1 VLSAGGRNTNTAE
14 VFSPPYLFKGARPTV
29 SSLPDTVAPR
39 TTFTISTPDAGRV
52 TKVTLIALGSV
63 THAFDQN
70 QRLITLGFTRG
81 SGVLTVN
88 APTSNNVAPP
98 GYYQLFIVNDAGVPS
113 VGRMVRITAVP

>member
-1 VLSAGGRNTNTAE
+1 VASAPE
-14 VFSPPYLFKGARPTV
+14 VVTPGTPFFV
-29 SSLPDTVAPR
+29 
-39 TTFTISTPDAGRV
+39 STPEAAHIS
-52 TKVTLIALGSV
+52 KVTLLALGSV
-63 THAFDQN
+63 THSFDQN
-70 QRLITLGFTRG
+70 QRLVTLGFTRG